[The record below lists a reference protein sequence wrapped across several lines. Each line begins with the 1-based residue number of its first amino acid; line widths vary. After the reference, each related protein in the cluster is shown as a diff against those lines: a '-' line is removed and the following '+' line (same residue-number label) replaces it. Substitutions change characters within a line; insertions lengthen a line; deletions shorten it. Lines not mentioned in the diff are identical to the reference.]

1 MKRWRA
7 TSRISLCDTL
17 FLGFIIFISALP
29 YVFALGFY
37 SDDWA
42 YELTLTQHKF
52 QSARMMAGALISSD
66 PNMRVRPVQAAYLV
80 SGFKAF
86 GLNPFPYHLLGT
98 ILLGFTVAA
107 LYFVL
112 TEWSMQREVAAAISL
127 VYGLLPQY
135 STDRFWI
142 ASQQATLSVLFA
154 LVGIYAMLRLTR
166 PGEKRTWAWGITA
179 LSGLVLSF
187 LSYEV
192 MVGAV
197 VAAVMAIGI
206 QIARR
211 TRNSAV
217 RDTRAIEW
225 VGGITC
231 CLFIVGILKTFLQ
244 NRIVYNH
251 HLQRFLGKL
260 GKIAMHQTGQAVK
273 FNLWSY
279 GLRLPWLVLHLGR
292 ESALNP
298 AAIGSAAFICGCVV
312 VLLWVTWEGEFWPA
326 LNWLKLLAMG
336 FAVYVLGI
344 FLFARGLDSDF
355 SSPGIN
361 NRIAIASAL
370 GSAMVWVGLV
380 GLVCHLIRHESLRR
394 RVFAVLIGLICGA
407 NCLTV
412 CGIAHYWT
420 DSSRR
425 QAAIISS
432 VRTNVTHLTGRSV
445 LLLDGY
451 CRYDGPSPVFETD
464 WDTTGALQLAYRNFS
479 LTGDVLS
486 SSTHFTNTAVDT
498 AEYGDPE
505 GHYPYNEYL
514 LVYNLRD
521 RSLHILDSDPAAMR
535 YVQEEHSIR
544 NSDCPDVRDG
554 YGSPIF

>member
-1 MKRWRA
+1 MKWLRA
-7 TSRISLCDTL
+7 KCRVSLCDGL
-17 FLGFIIFISALP
+17 FLVFITLISALP

-42 YELTLTQHKF
+42 YESSLTEHQF
-52 QSARMMAGALISSD
+52 QSAWMMISALISSD

-86 GLNPFPYHLLGT
+86 GLNPLPYHLLGA
-98 ILLGFTVAA
+98 ILLGSTVAA

-112 TEWSMQREVAAAISL
+112 IEWGMQREMAAAISL
-127 VYGLLPQY
+127 IYGLLPHY

-192 MVGAV
+192 IVGAV
-197 VAAVMAIGI
+197 IAALSAIGY
-206 QIARR
+206 QFARR
-211 TRNSAV
+211 TRNAPAV
-217 RDTRAIEW
+217 EMPARW
-225 VGGITC
+225 WLGGITG
-231 CLFIVGILKTFLQ
+231 CLFVVGIGKTCFQ

-251 HLQRFLGKL
+251 HFLRFLGKL
-260 GKIAMHQTGQAVK
+260 GKIARHQAGQAIR

-279 GLRLPWLVLHLGR
+279 GLHLPWVVLRLGR
-292 ESALNP
+292 GSALNP

-312 VLLWVTWEGEFWPA
+312 VLLWVSWEGKFWAA
-326 LNWLKLLAMG
+326 LNCLKLLALG
-336 FAVYVLGI
+336 FVVYALGI
-344 FLFARGLDSDF
+344 FLFARDLDSDF

-380 GLVCHLIRHESLRR
+380 SLFCQLIRHESLRR
-394 RVFAVLIGLICGA
+394 RVFAILIGLICGA

-425 QAAIISS
+425 QSAIVSS
-432 VRTNVTHLTGRSV
+432 ARTHVTHLNGRSV

-464 WDTTGALQLAYRNFS
+464 WDTTGALQLAYHNFS

-505 GHYPYNEYL
+505 AHYPYNKYL
-514 LVYNLRD
+514 LVYNLQD
-521 RSLHILDSDPAAMR
+521 RSLHILDSYPAAMR
-535 YVQEEHSIR
+535 YVQEEHSTR
-544 NSDCPDVRDG
+544 SSDCPDVRDG
-554 YGSPIF
+554 YGTPIF